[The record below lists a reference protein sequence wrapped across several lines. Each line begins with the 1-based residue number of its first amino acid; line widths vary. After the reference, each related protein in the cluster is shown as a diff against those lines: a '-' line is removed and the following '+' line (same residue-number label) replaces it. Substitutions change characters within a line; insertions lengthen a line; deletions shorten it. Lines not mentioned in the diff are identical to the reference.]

1 MKTKHQIKQ
10 WLLITIITFFLYD
23 VIWLAGDYDDFSR
36 SVLNHSSEIIEDFV
50 YCSLFSLTS
59 IFICNQLIKLSEKRQ
74 HITNKQLTGIAWCVI
89 FINIILAFICEFIYE
104 GVICSNVPDND
115 FWGNSYIFA
124 LIASLIGLINV
135 NHYYTKIVESHYNE
149 YISFKKKSLKAQ
161 LDPHFLFNSLS
172 VLAELT
178 RENGAKAEEFTLRL
192 ANVYRHVLKTI
203 DMDIV
208 PLSEAMLFAKKYTG
222 ILHVRFGESVV
233 FRIADFPINSNEYM
247 LPMSIQVLVENAIK
261 HNLASRES
269 PLIICIDRKDNKIL
283 VSNNIQTNKDNVTK
297 PSFSLGMGLQNLQQ
311 RYIIET
317 GTGIDIRESNTEFTV
332 YVPII
337 EK

>member
-161 LDPHFLFNSLS
+161 LDPHFLFNS
-172 VLAELT
+172 AELT

-208 PLSEAMLFAKKYTG
+208 PLSEAMLFAKNYTG

>member
-1 MKTKHQIKQ
+1 M
-10 WLLITIITFFLYD
+10 
-23 VIWLAGDYDDFSR
+23 
-36 SVLNHSSEIIEDFV
+36 
-50 YCSLFSLTS
+50 
-59 IFICNQLIKLSEKRQ
+59 
-74 HITNKQLTGIAWCVI
+74 AWCVI

-208 PLSEAMLFAKKYTG
+208 PLSEAMLFAKNYTG

-247 LPMSIQVLVENAIK
+247 LPMSIQVFVENAIK

>member
-10 WLLITIITFFLYD
+10 WLLITIMTFFLYD

-74 HITNKQLTGIAWCVI
+74 HITNKQLTGMAWYIV
-89 FINIILAFICEFIYE
+89 FINIILALICEFIYE
-104 GVICSNVPDND
+104 DVICNNPPDD
-115 FWGNSYIFA
+115 DCWGNSYIFA
-124 LIASLIGLINV
+124 LIASFIGLINV
-135 NHYYTKIVESHYNE
+135 NHYYTKIVESYYNE

-161 LDPHFLFNSLS
+161 LNPHFLFNSLS
-172 VLAELT
+172 VLTELT
-178 RENGAKAEEFTLRL
+178 RENGTKAEEFTLRL

-203 DMDIV
+203 DMDLV
-208 PLSEAMLFAKKYTG
+208 PLSEAILFARNYTD

-233 FRIADFPINSNEYM
+233 FRIAKFPINSNEYM
-247 LPMSIQVLVENAIK
+247 LPMSIQLLVENAIK
-261 HNLASRES
+261 HNFASRES
-269 PLIICIDRKDNKIL
+269 PLIICIDRKDDKII
-283 VSNNIQTNKDNVTK
+283 VSNNMQSCKDDVARI
-297 PSFSLGMGLQNLQQ
+297 SFSLGIGLQNLQQ
-311 RYIIET
+311 RYILET
-317 GTGIDIRESNTEFTV
+317 GTGIDIRECNTEFKV
-332 YVPII
+332 YIPII

>member
-1 MKTKHQIKQ
+1 MT
-10 WLLITIITFFLYD
+10 
-23 VIWLAGDYDDFSR
+23 
-36 SVLNHSSEIIEDFV
+36 
-50 YCSLFSLTS
+50 
-59 IFICNQLIKLSEKRQ
+59 
-74 HITNKQLTGIAWCVI
+74 
-89 FINIILAFICEFIYE
+89 
-104 GVICSNVPDND
+104 
-115 FWGNSYIFA
+115 
-124 LIASLIGLINV
+124 
-135 NHYYTKIVESHYNE
+135 
-149 YISFKKKSLKAQ
+149 
-161 LDPHFLFNSLS
+161 
-172 VLAELT
+172 ELT
-178 RENGAKAEEFTLRL
+178 RENGTKAEEFTLRL

-203 DMDIV
+203 DMDLV
-208 PLSEAMLFAKKYTG
+208 PLSEAILFARNYTD

-233 FRIADFPINSNEYM
+233 FRIANFPINSNEYM
-247 LPMSIQVLVENAIK
+247 LPMSIQLLVENAIK
-261 HNLASRES
+261 HNFASRES

>member
-1 MKTKHQIKQ
+1 M
-10 WLLITIITFFLYD
+10 
-23 VIWLAGDYDDFSR
+23 
-36 SVLNHSSEIIEDFV
+36 
-50 YCSLFSLTS
+50 
-59 IFICNQLIKLSEKRQ
+59 
-74 HITNKQLTGIAWCVI
+74 
-89 FINIILAFICEFIYE
+89 
-104 GVICSNVPDND
+104 
-115 FWGNSYIFA
+115 
-124 LIASLIGLINV
+124 
-135 NHYYTKIVESHYNE
+135 
-149 YISFKKKSLKAQ
+149 
-161 LDPHFLFNSLS
+161 
-172 VLAELT
+172 
-178 RENGAKAEEFTLRL
+178 
-192 ANVYRHVLKTI
+192 
-203 DMDIV
+203 
-208 PLSEAMLFAKKYTG
+208 
-222 ILHVRFGESVV
+222 RFGESVV